1 MQHGSPAAAAAARSP
16 GLRAAAHGD
25 HRAPQGLERE
35 RLSTPQLMAAMED
48 PAISTLRD
56 ADRLHGPYFDVERR
70 SRSLFRSPH
79 ELVLSGWTSAPDPL
93 RPPSAC
99 PPPAALRPQ
108 RDRYRHLHS
117 PSALGTEGSDTA
129 LRGVR
134 NLPRQNHQLLR
145 NRTGSPQPL
154 LLRGDSTMPVQHS
167 KSIGN
172 TQVLTSQLGI
182 VRLLEVLFSCITFSL
197 VVHRGGWY
205 GHNGDW
211 CMFCWCFCFAMTLL
225 VLVVEFAGLQ
235 HRMPV
240 SWKNFPIT
248 FAMYA
253 VLMCLSASVI
263 YPVTHIQENRLDS
276 KTKDYRIAATVF
288 SCLTCLAYMA
298 EVTMTRAKPGEV
310 TGYMATVPGLLKV
323 VETFVACI
331 IFVFI
336 SDPVSYN
343 SPEALKWCMAVY
355 CICFILSLVVI
366 VLCIGECTGW
376 LPCAFNKFL
385 SGYTLLA
392 VLMYATATIIWPI
405 YKFDRQQGGQPSRP
419 CYGRSFCYWDKLV
432 AIAVL
437 TAINL
442 LVYLADLVYSARL
455 IFIQA

>member
-1 MQHGSPAAAAAARSP
+1 
-16 GLRAAAHGD
+16 
-25 HRAPQGLERE
+25 
-35 RLSTPQLMAAMED
+35 
-48 PAISTLRD
+48 
-56 ADRLHGPYFDVERR
+56 
-70 SRSLFRSPH
+70 
-79 ELVLSGWTSAPDPL
+79 
-93 RPPSAC
+93 
-99 PPPAALRPQ
+99 
-108 RDRYRHLHS
+108 
-117 PSALGTEGSDTA
+117 
-129 LRGVR
+129 
-134 NLPRQNHQLLR
+134 
-145 NRTGSPQPL
+145 
-154 LLRGDSTMPVQHS
+154 MPVQHS

>member
-1 MQHGSPAAAAAARSP
+1 MVLCCTLTPHLSASP
-16 GLRAAAHGD
+16 
-25 HRAPQGLERE
+25 
-35 RLSTPQLMAAMED
+35 
-48 PAISTLRD
+48 
-56 ADRLHGPYFDVERR
+56 
-70 SRSLFRSPH
+70 
-79 ELVLSGWTSAPDPL
+79 
-93 RPPSAC
+93 
-99 PPPAALRPQ
+99 
-108 RDRYRHLHS
+108 
-117 PSALGTEGSDTA
+117 
-129 LRGVR
+129 
-134 NLPRQNHQLLR
+134 
-145 NRTGSPQPL
+145 
-154 LLRGDSTMPVQHS
+154 GDSTMPVQRS
-167 KSIGN
+167 KSVGN
-172 TQVLTSQLGI
+172 TQVLTSPVGI
-182 VRLLEVLFSCITFSL
+182 VRLLEVLFACVTFSL
-197 VVHRGGWY
+197 VVHHGQWWGR
-205 GHNGDW
+205 NGDW
-211 CMFCWCFCFAMTLL
+211 CMFCWCFCFAVSLL

-253 VLMCLSASVI
+253 TLMCLSASII
-263 YPVTHIQENRLDS
+263 YPVTHIQNQS
-276 KTKDYRIAATVF
+276 KTKARDYRIAATVF
-288 SCLTCLAYMA
+288 SCLTCLAYSV
-298 EVTMTRAKPGEV
+298 EVSMTRAKPGEV

-336 SDPVSYN
+336 SDPVSYEQ
-343 SPEALKWCMAVY
+343 SEAVKWCLAVY

-405 YKFDRQQGGQPSRP
+405 YKFDRKQGGQPNRP
-419 CYGRSFCYWDKLV
+419 GGCRDSSFCYWDKLV